1 MMENKSCQLFGFV
14 GLILGIWFGVAV
26 NTGLAQSNPS
36 QEKAAQEQ
44 SEAERTLYQK
54 YYDAVQK
61 QPGTEATCALAQEFA
76 QRFPQSQY
84 AKYALQ
90 TVSKCRLDRFQKA
103 LNEYYATSDEPHLQ
117 ALVTASEGVLQEQ
130 PEQIYINAHLAL
142 ALSRGAI
149 NGYYKDVAR
158 AKTQAERALKLVE
171 GETVP
176 SGWKAEEYQSL
187 RQAAR
192 AQLNQFL
199 AWQILQQET
208 PDSERAIALLQQAI
222 QIKSKEG
229 FGWKDPNNYSL
240 RASAYAKQYETLSA
254 QYQALP
260 DAEKT
265 AEPGKAL
272 LLQINALADRMID
285 DYARVV
291 VLATQPAQK
300 PLQDAAREQLTQLW
314 KYRHDGKTEGLEEY
328 IKAFEKD
335 PTVTPLK
342 S

>member
-1 MMENKSCQLFGFV
+1 MRKNKSCHRFGCAGLFLALWV
-14 GLILGIWFGVAV
+14 GAAAQA
-26 NTGLAQSNPS
+26 GLAQTNPQ
-36 QEKAAQEQ
+36 QEKAAQEL
-44 SEAERTLYQK
+44 SEAERMLYQR
-54 YYDAVQK
+54 YYEAVQK
-61 QPGTEATCALAQEFA
+61 QPGAESTCTLAQEFA

-84 AKYALQ
+84 AKYAQQ
-90 TVSKCRLDRFQKA
+90 TVSKCRLERFQKA
-103 LNEYYATSDEPHLQ
+103 LNEYYAAPDAAHLQ
-117 ALVTASEGVLQEQ
+117 TLVTASESVLQEQ
-130 PEQIYINAHLAL
+130 PEQIYLNAHLAL

-149 NGYYKDVAR
+149 NGTYKDVER
-158 AKTQAERALKLVE
+158 AKTLAERALKLVE
-171 GETVP
+171 AETVP
-176 SGWKAEEYQSL
+176 AGWKAEEYQAL
-187 RQAAR
+187 RQATQ

-265 AEPGKAL
+265 AESGKAL
-272 LLQINALADRMID
+272 LIQINALADRMID

-291 VLATQPAQK
+291 ALATQPAQK

-314 KYRHDGKTEGLEEY
+314 KYRHEGKADGLEEY